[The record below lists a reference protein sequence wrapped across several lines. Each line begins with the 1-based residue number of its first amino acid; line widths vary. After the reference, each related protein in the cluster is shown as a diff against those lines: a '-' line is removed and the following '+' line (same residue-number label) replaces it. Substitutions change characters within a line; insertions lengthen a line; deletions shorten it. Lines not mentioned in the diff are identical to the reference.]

1 MAGGKEKSQILAEKK
16 PVKRGLGFRPN
27 KRLGQHFLKDP
38 NIIHKII
45 NRAGFDPSDHILE
58 IGAGLGALTLPLAE
72 SVRHISAIEKDTR
85 LTQLLGKRLTRDGIR
100 NVTLINADILKFD
113 FNKLQTL
120 PGEKVQVIGNLPYNI
135 SSPFLEKLIHHRK
148 ILSRAILMFQVELA
162 RRLISPPGNKVYGAI
177 TVLIQYHAKISPL
190 LEVSSGAFH
199 PRPKVGSMVLE
210 LDFNQPHPIRAE
222 DEKLFT
228 SVVRSAFA
236 HRRKTIMNSFKGS
249 AIQYPQEAFAKALND
264 CAIDPGKR
272 AEELHIDDFLCLS
285 SALTSRS

>member
-1 MAGGKEKSQILAEKK
+1 MAEKK
-16 PVKRGLGFRPN
+16 SVKKGLGFRPN

-38 NIIHKII
+38 ILIHEII
-45 NRAGFDPSDHILE
+45 NRAGFAPSDHILE

-85 LTQLLGKRLTRDGIR
+85 LTKLLGSRLNRHGIR
-100 NVTLINADILKFD
+100 NVSLINADVLKFN
-113 FNKLQTL
+113 FEGLHTT
-120 PGEKVQVIGNLPYNI
+120 PGEKIQVIGNLPYNI
-135 SSPFLEKLIHHRK
+135 SSPFLEKLIHHK
-148 ILSRAILMFQVELA
+148 QLISRAILMFQVELA
-162 RRLISPPGNKVYGAI
+162 RRLISPPGNKVYGAL
-177 TVLIQYHAKISPL
+177 TVLIQYHARISPL
-190 LEVSSGAFH
+190 FEVPSRAFY

-210 LDFNQPHPIRAE
+210 LDFDQPHPIRAE

-249 AIQYPQEAFAKALND
+249 PIPFPHQAFAMALD
-264 CAIDPGKR
+264 QCAIDPGKR

-285 SALTSRS
+285 AALTSHS